1 MLRAAGLAGFHILVD
16 FHAAPGDTTVSSGN
30 LVADWQ
36 ALWKAISSRSA
47 FASAMAGR
55 IFLDLINEPD
65 GIGLR

>member
-1 MLRAAGLAGFHILVD
+1 M
-16 FHAAPGDTTVSSGN
+16 SSGN

>member
-1 MLRAAGLAGFHILVD
+1 MQGFYVLVD
-16 FHAAPGDTTVSSGN
+16 FHAAPGDTTVSSGK

-36 ALWKAISSRSA
+36 ALWQAISSRSA